1 MLRKIP
7 KGVLSMKKAMLPAI
21 FLCSVLMTGC
31 FYDTDV
37 MPETWTVRPEIMPE
51 TKAVTEVPAT
61 AGISEET
68 TETSSETIPT
78 ETITTETTFMPTTE
92 MPETSTFEVTT
103 IVVTTTETTEITTTA
118 EPTTSAATEQLTEPE
133 TTEPET
139 EAITETTA
147 EPEQSDYDKA
157 LEVYEY
163 MLENGHGTCVN
174 YACQT
179 FEKCQEIGLPCYIV
193 WTDAQLC
200 GHVANAVQVD
210 GIWFILDT
218 QGQKFLT
225 YNSGFT
231 EVIDME
237 MNHIGNAEMLSQ
249 YRYDELNN

>member
-37 MPETWTVRPEIMPE
+37 MPETEAVRPESMSEP
-51 TKAVTEVPAT
+51 TAVTEAPAT
-61 AGISEET
+61 ADIAEEA

-103 IVVTTTETTEITTTA
+103 TVVTTTETTEITTTA
-118 EPTTSAATEQLTEPE
+118 EPTTSAVTEQLTEPE
-133 TTEPET
+133 TTTGSVTEPIEPEK
-139 EAITETTA
+139 
-147 EPEQSDYDKA
+147 SDYDKA
-157 LEVYEY
+157 LEVYGY
-163 MLENGHGTCVN
+163 MLENGYGTCVN

-179 FEKCQEIGLPCYIV
+179 FEKCQDIGLPCYIV

-231 EVIDME
+231 EVIDMA
-237 MNHIGNAEMLSQ
+237 MNHIGDAEMLSQ

>member
-37 MPETWTVRPEIMPE
+37 MPETGAVRPESMTEP
-51 TKAVTEVPAT
+51 TAVTEAPAT
-61 AGISEET
+61 AGISEEA

-103 IVVTTTETTEITTTA
+103 TVVTTPETTEITTTA

-249 YRYDELNN
+249 YRYDEMNN

>member
-37 MPETWTVRPEIMPE
+37 MPETGAVRPESMPE
-51 TKAVTEVPAT
+51 TTAVTEVPAT

-103 IVVTTTETTEITTTA
+103 TVVTTPETTEITTTA

-147 EPEQSDYDKA
+147 ELEQSDYDKA

-163 MLENGHGTCVN
+163 ILENGHGTCVN